1 MKPISD
7 VVAPLRARKL
17 LDIRWYKQ
25 NWTLVSTII
34 SGIALIWSWTGWW
47 RAWLPVDPAWVAIV
61 LSGFPILKLGFM
73 GVFVF
78 RDLKAG
84 VLVSIALIAAVAIG
98 EYFAAGEVAFI
109 MMVGELLEVHTVRR
123 ARQAVTKLVSLVPQ
137 TARVR
142 RNGAEEEIPV
152 ARVRPGDLVL
162 VKPGERI
169 PVDGRVTSGLS
180 AVDQSAITGESM
192 PVDKRPGDEAFI
204 GTLNQLGVLE
214 IEATRVGEDTT
225 LARVVKLVA
234 EAEKKKAPV
243 QRLADKWANWLVPAS
258 LITAII
264 VYLWTK
270 DIVRA
275 VTILIVFCPCALV
288 LATPT
293 AIVAGIGRAAKNG
306 ILIKSGAALEA
317 AGRVDAILF
326 DKTGTLTYGR
336 PRVVGLLALSGRE
349 EDVLLTAGVAEKF
362 SEHPVA
368 RAILAEANQRGLTLP
383 DPDGFEV
390 LLGHGVSA
398 SRGGKKLLVGNAR
411 LFAGKGIEIPG
422 VIQAWL
428 TAAEDR
434 GETALV
440 VSEDEQVLGAIG
452 VADALKDGAAETV
465 KTLGRMGLPELAMAT
480 GDNTRT
486 AAAVAEAVGITAVFA
501 EQLPGQK
508 SGSVKKLKDKG
519 RRVAMVGDGINDA
532 PALASADVGIAMG
545 VTGTDVAVEAADIAL
560 ISDDLA
566 KVPQIFELG
575 RHVLRVINQNIIA
588 SAVINVG
595 AIILAA
601 YGIIGPVAGALV
613 HNAGSVAV
621 VANSARLIR
630 NRSVQTTR

>member
-1 MKPISD
+1 MKSISAAL
-7 VVAPLRARKL
+7 APVKAFKL
-17 LDIRWYKQ
+17 LDLRWYKQ
-25 NWTLVSTII
+25 NWTLVSTTI
-34 SGIALIWSWTGWW
+34 SGIALLWSWTGWW
-47 RAWLPVDPAWVAIV
+47 RTWLPVDPAWVAIV

-109 MMVGELLEVHTVRR
+109 MMIGELLEVHTVRR
-123 ARQAVTKLVSLVPQ
+123 ARQAVVKLVSLVPQ

-142 RNGAEEEIPV
+142 RNGSEEEIPV
-152 ARVRPGDLVL
+152 VKVVPGDLVL

-169 PVDGRVTSGLS
+169 PVDGRVTSGQS

-192 PVDKRPGDEAFI
+192 PVDKRPGDEVFI
-204 GTLNQLGVLE
+204 GTLNQLGALE
-214 IEATRVGEDTT
+214 IEATRVGQDTT
-225 LARVVKLVA
+225 LAQVVKLVA
-234 EAEKKKAPV
+234 EAENKKAPV

-258 LITAII
+258 LLSAVV
-264 VYLWTK
+264 VYLWTG

-275 VTILIVFCPCALV
+275 VTILVVFCPCALV

-293 AIVAGIGRAAKNG
+293 AIVAGIGRAARTG

-317 AGRVDAILF
+317 AGRVDAVLF

-336 PRVVGLLALSGRE
+336 PRVVGVLTLSGRE
-349 EDVLLTAGVAEKF
+349 EDVLLPAGIAEKF

-368 RAILAEANQRGLTLP
+368 RAILAETSQRGLSLP
-383 DPDGFEV
+383 DPDHFEV

-398 SRGGKKLLVGNAR
+398 TSGGKRLLVGNAR
-411 LFAGKGIEIPG
+411 LFAEKEIEIPEA
-422 VIQAWL
+422 VRSWL
-428 TAAEDR
+428 AASEDR

-440 VSEDEQVLGAIG
+440 VAEDNQVRGAIG
-452 VADALKDGAAETV
+452 VADALKEGAAEV
-465 KTLGRMGLPELAMAT
+465 VRALGSLGLPELAMVT
-480 GDNTRT
+480 GDNART
-486 AAAVAEAVGITAVFA
+486 AAAVAQAAGIKVVFA
-501 EQLPGQK
+501 EQLPGHK
-508 SGSVKKLKDKG
+508 SDSVSKLKDKG

-532 PALASADVGIAMG
+532 PALAAADVGIAMG

-560 ISDDLA
+560 MSDDLS
-566 KVPQIFELG
+566 KVPKIFALG
-575 RHVLRVINQNIIA
+575 RQVLRTINQNIIA
-588 SAVINVG
+588 SAIINIG

-630 NRSVQTTR
+630 TGTNR

>member
-1 MKPISD
+1 M
-7 VVAPLRARKL
+7 
-17 LDIRWYKQ
+17 
-25 NWTLVSTII
+25 
-34 SGIALIWSWTGWW
+34 
-47 RAWLPVDPAWVAIV
+47 

-109 MMVGELLEVHTVRR
+109 MMIGELLEVHTVRR
-123 ARQAVTKLVSLVPQ
+123 ARQAVTKLVSLVPR

-142 RNGAEEEIPV
+142 RNGGEEEIPV
-152 ARVRPGDLVL
+152 VRVQPGDLVL

-204 GTLNQLGVLE
+204 GTLNQLGALE

-275 VTILIVFCPCALV
+275 VTILVVFCPCALV

-349 EDVLLTAGVAEKF
+349 EEVLLTAGVAEKF

-368 RAILAEANQRGLTLP
+368 RAILAEVNQRGLTLP

-398 SRGGKKLLVGNAR
+398 TSGGKNLLVGNAR
-411 LFAGKGIEIPG
+411 LFVEKGIEIPG
-422 VIQAWL
+422 AVQAWL

-440 VSEDEQVLGAIG
+440 VAEDEQVRGAIG
-452 VADALKDGAAETV
+452 VADALKEGAAESI
-465 KTLGRMGLPELAMAT
+465 KALGRIGLPELAMAT
-480 GDNTRT
+480 GDNART
-486 AAAVAEAVGITAVFA
+486 AAAVAEAAGIKVVFA

-508 SGSVKKLKDKG
+508 SESVKALKEKG

-532 PALASADVGIAMG
+532 PALATADVGIAMG

-560 ISDDLA
+560 MSDDLA
-566 KVPQIFELG
+566 KVPQLFALG

-588 SAVINVG
+588 SAIINVG

-601 YGIIGPVAGALV
+601 FGIIGPVAGALV

-630 NRSVQTTR
+630 NKSR